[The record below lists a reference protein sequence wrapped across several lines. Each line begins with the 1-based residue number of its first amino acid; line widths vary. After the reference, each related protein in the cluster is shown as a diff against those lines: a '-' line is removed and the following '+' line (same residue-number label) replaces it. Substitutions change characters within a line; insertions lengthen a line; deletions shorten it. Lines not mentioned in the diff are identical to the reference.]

1 MVKVVQE
8 LYFCDVCGSEIEG
21 VPLPSERAVSYIGY
35 WQDGDVVEDKYPS
48 FYVKEFDLCETCKLH
63 SRKHLI
69 AMARIAYSDDFKY
82 GWFKGQ
88 EVEEAE

>member
-8 LYFCDVCGSEIEG
+8 LYFCDVCGAHIED
-21 VPLPSERAVSYIGY
+21 VPLPLERAVSDIGY
-35 WQDGDVVEDKYPS
+35 WEDGGVVENKSPL
-48 FYVKEFDLCETCKLH
+48 FYVKEFDLCETCKQH

-82 GWFKGQ
+82 GWLKGQ
-88 EVEEAE
+88 EVDEVE